1 MNKIKILLLGALFV
15 LFSCTSPDTISFPFN
30 SVDDLTNSEV
40 SFLKNGAKSIS
51 RSSAVRVRVKDRSG
65 DVAAGSGTFFK
76 LKGHS
81 IVITAAHLFRNGQ
94 GELFA
99 SEGTIISPQE
109 KVIGTLVYFDSGRDL
124 AIFAVPHLESRTPA
138 SFSRSKRY
146 KVGTEVVYTGF
157 PGSNNLL
164 TFIGILSGRGYAG
177 TLAMQSFA
185 WGGSSG
191 SGVFD
196 ARGDFVGVLVS
207 IMIGRAYPH
216 SQLVP
221 DVVYLAPAL
230 GIDKKELIA
239 NLELLKDSRNE
250 GF

>member
-1 MNKIKILLLGALFV
+1 MNKIKILLMMALFF
-15 LFSCTSPDTISFPFN
+15 LFSCTLDDSIGFPFN
-30 SVDDLTNSEV
+30 TVDELANSEV
-40 SFLKNGAKSIS
+40 SFLQTSAKSKS
-51 RSSAVRVRVKDRSG
+51 RNSAVRLRVKDRNG
-65 DVAAGSGTFFK
+65 DTAGGSGTFFR
-76 LKGHS
+76 LKEHS

-109 KVIGTLVYFDSGRDL
+109 KVIGTLVYYDSRRDI
-124 AIFAVPHLESRTPA
+124 AVFAVPHLESRTPA
-138 SFSRSKRY
+138 NFSRSKRY
-146 KVGTEVVYTGF
+146 RVGTEVVYSGF

-164 TFIGILSGRGYAG
+164 TFIGILSGRGYNSN
-177 TLAMQSFA
+177 LAMQSFA

-196 ARGDFVGVLVS
+196 SRGDFVGVLVS
-207 IMIGRAYPH
+207 IMIGRAHPH

-221 DVVYLAPAL
+221 DVVYIAPAL
-230 GIDKKELIA
+230 GIDRKELII
-239 NLELLKDSRNE
+239 NLELFRNNKNE